1 MEVPDPEIVAEESVH
16 TRFVELVVTVRVTV
30 APNPFSDA
38 IAIVDVPSATE
49 LTGTVNGEEEIVKLG
64 TGITYFAVAECVRL
78 PLVPVT
84 VAR

>member
-1 MEVPDPEIVAEESVH
+1 VPDPEIVAEESVH
-16 TRFVELVVTVRVTV
+16 TRFVEFADTVRVTV
-30 APNPFSDA
+30 AANPFSDA
-38 IAIVDVPSATE
+38 IAIVDVPSAAE

-64 TGITYFAVAECVRL
+64 TGITYFAVAECVKL

>member
-1 MEVPDPEIVAEESVH
+1 MPDPEIVAEESVH
-16 TRFVELVVTVRVTV
+16 TRFVEFADTVRVTV
-30 APNPFSDA
+30 AANPFSDA
-38 IAIVDVPSATE
+38 IAIVDVPSAAE

-64 TGITYFAVAECVRL
+64 TGITYFAVAECVKL